1 VGNER
6 NATVTAQRLRAAKPS
21 LVVEERGVRTRC
33 DDPRLILPEDVFAV
47 LLLWDAAELGPGSW
61 IGWITTVNHRSACFC
76 AADLH
81 HDGFCAWLAR
91 LPGWEPARLTC
102 AIDTP
107 GLHLVW
113 RRHVD

>member
-1 VGNER
+1 MGSGH
-6 NATVTAQRLRAAKPS
+6 NATQTARRLRAAKPW
-21 LVVEERGVRTRC
+21 LIVEERGVRARSADTSLVLR
-33 DDPRLILPEDVFAV
+33 EHVFAV
-47 LLLWDAAELGPGSW
+47 LLLWEAAELGPGSW
-61 IGWITTVNHRSACFC
+61 TGWITTVNRRSACFC

-81 HDGFCAWLAR
+81 HDGFCAWLER
-91 LPGWEPARLTC
+91 LPSWEPARLTR